1 MIEYPFASLQFSS
14 GDDTQR
20 GEEVVRIFG
29 DFLVIMMDSTRVIA
43 GILNP
48 IGSASARRA
57 EEDLRNHL
65 QEIRSRDQATED
77 ALARITPVASTSIAQ

>member
-1 MIEYPFASLQFSS
+1 MSG

-20 GEEVVRIFG
+20 GEEVVRILG
-29 DFLVIMMDSTRVIA
+29 DFLVVMIDSTRVIA

-48 IGSASARRA
+48 NGSASARQA
-57 EEDLRNHL
+57 EKDLRNHL
-65 QEIRSRDQATED
+65 LEIRGRDQATED

>member
-1 MIEYPFASLQFSS
+1 MIEYSFASLQMSG

-20 GEEVVRIFG
+20 GEEVVRILG
-29 DFLVIMMDSTRVIA
+29 DFLVVMIDSTRVIA

-48 IGSASARRA
+48 NGSASARQA
-57 EEDLRNHL
+57 EKDLRNHL
-65 QEIRSRDQATED
+65 LEIRGRDQATED